1 MFAHDMDYR
10 EAVCRRG
17 ISRTSGEAEVGR
29 ALHPVVSR
37 RYHIAGARIQPQ
49 ASQDGTKY

>member
-1 MFAHDMDYR
+1 MFAHDMNYR

-17 ISRTSGEAEVGR
+17 ISRTSGEGELGR
-29 ALHPVVSR
+29 TVRSVVSR
-37 RYHIAGARIQPQ
+37 RYHTAEARAQSR